1 MERNRRN
8 GAERALVNALGL
20 VVFLGTVA
28 FVVALIV
35 RELV

>member
-1 MERNRRN
+1 MDKASHILTN
-8 GAERALVNALGL
+8 LFGL

-28 FVVALIV
+28 FVTALIV